1 VSPYTEGVR
10 GDRVEVLIDVGDS
23 VRSFEVVAT
32 KDGRRVEVA
41 TVRGNVRVSEVTRTG
56 QEVRT
61 AQFMASRVV
70 AIVEHPAA
78 EERATPARKPR
89 APKPQAELDI

>member
-1 VSPYTEGVR
+1 LR
-10 GDRVEVLIDVGDS
+10 GDKVEVLVDVGDG

-32 KDGRRVEVA
+32 KDGRRVEIA

-61 AQFMASRVV
+61 AQFMAARVV

-78 EERATPARKPR
+78 EEREPAKRTR
-89 APKPQAELDI
+89 APKPQASLDI

>member
-1 VSPYTEGVR
+1 MR
-10 GDRVEVLIDVGDS
+10 GDRVEVLVDVGDS
-23 VRSFEVVAT
+23 VRTFEIAAT

-41 TVRGNVRVSEVTRTG
+41 TVRGNVHVTEVTRTG

-61 AQFMASRVV
+61 ARFMAARVV

-78 EERATPARKPR
+78 EELKAPRKRKPKQQD
-89 APKPQAELDI
+89 ALDI

>member
-1 VSPYTEGVR
+1 VR
-10 GDRVEVLIDVGDS
+10 GDRVEVLVDVGDG

-56 QEVRT
+56 QEIRT
-61 AQFMASRVV
+61 AQFMSSRVV

-78 EERATPARKPR
+78 EEERATKRLRK
-89 APKPQAELDI
+89 APKAQASLL

>member
-1 VSPYTEGVR
+1 V
-10 GDRVEVLIDVGDS
+10 DVGDS
-23 VRSFEVVAT
+23 VRVFEVEAT
-32 KDGRRVEVA
+32 KDGRRVEIA

-61 AQFMASRVV
+61 AQFMAARVV

-78 EERATPARKPR
+78 EEREPGKRRKRTPKQQDA
-89 APKPQAELDI
+89 LGI